1 MRPGFPTLLLGLGVL
16 SVARLSAATPEWS
29 ISLEERLLGDGNV
42 LRLSDSDVQ
51 RLEDDPAFQ
60 TDVQGVEALKLEHRA
75 TASMDLRL
83 TQRKGVVG
91 SLQRLAGGKPGQGR
105 LRLSWEGKWT
115 QVEESS
121 AMGNHSQRLQ
131 LGWQPRTGWG
141 VDVAWRHLE
150 NFDLRQFNDRD
161 TGQEH
166 GASFD
171 SDGGTLTLKARGKDR
186 CAWFRQP
193 GLSLSAGTSTEYYNA
208 WFTEY
213 DMESTQLGAE
223 LGWRMPLGLDAGL
236 GYTFVSADNV
246 GFAGAQEGQVNL
258 GADSESGDATHE
270 EDQVSVDMG
279 WSGAAAL
286 KGLSANAALLL
297 RDRHYQSELG
307 ELLDPYHAGRHDR
320 RWTFT
325 LRGKVELGAGLS
337 LSPLLEREWRKST
350 AAWGGVGRVKDY
362 AILRWGLGLRW
373 QLSSR

>member
-91 SLQRLAGGKPGQGR
+91 SLQSLAGGKPGQGR

-186 CAWFRQP
+186 CAWFRQNTTTP
-193 GLSLSAGTSTEYYNA
+193 GSPSTTWKAPNWA
-208 WFTEY
+208 P
-213 DMESTQLGAE
+213 S
-223 LGWRMPLGLDAGL
+223 
-236 GYTFVSADNV
+236 
-246 GFAGAQEGQVNL
+246 
-258 GADSESGDATHE
+258 
-270 EDQVSVDMG
+270 
-279 WSGAAAL
+279 
-286 KGLSANAALLL
+286 
-297 RDRHYQSELG
+297 
-307 ELLDPYHAGRHDR
+307 
-320 RWTFT
+320 
-325 LRGKVELGAGLS
+325 
-337 LSPLLEREWRKST
+337 
-350 AAWGGVGRVKDY
+350 WGG
-362 AILRWGLGLRW
+362 ACRWGWTPAWATPLFPRTMWVLRVP
-373 QLSSR
+373 RKAR